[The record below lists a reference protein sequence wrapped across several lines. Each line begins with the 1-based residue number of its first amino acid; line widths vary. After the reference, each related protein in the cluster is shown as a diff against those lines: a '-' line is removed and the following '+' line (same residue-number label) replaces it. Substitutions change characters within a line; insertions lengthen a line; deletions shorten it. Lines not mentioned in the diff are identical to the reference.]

1 MFVCAHARQ
10 AVALES
16 NNGFLKK
23 AALQTQPRPVALR
36 ARGRGAKACQG
47 GRERE
52 RRAGQGRF
60 LACAGA
66 GVTGPWC
73 ACASNTQG
81 IIAFEISYVTLD
93 TRDLVLTRAELTH
106 LVTAW

>member
-36 ARGRGAKACQG
+36 ARGRGAKRV
-47 GRERE
+47 REVE
-52 RRAGQGRF
+52 RQSRVGQVP
-60 LACAGA
+60 C
-66 GVTGPWC
+66 
-73 ACASNTQG
+73 
-81 IIAFEISYVTLD
+81 
-93 TRDLVLTRAELTH
+93 
-106 LVTAW
+106 